1 MHAHARAVAL
11 LHAVDALVEH
21 LNALHLARQVQAR
34 ELHLVVHVETA
45 REHRARHHA
54 ALARQREE
62 VVVDEV
68 ERRYC

>member
-1 MHAHARAVAL
+1 M
-11 LHAVDALVEH
+11 EH